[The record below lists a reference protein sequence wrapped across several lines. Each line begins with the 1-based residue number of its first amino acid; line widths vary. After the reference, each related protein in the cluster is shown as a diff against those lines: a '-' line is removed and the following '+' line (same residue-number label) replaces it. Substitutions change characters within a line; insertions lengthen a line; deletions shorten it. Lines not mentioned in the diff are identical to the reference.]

1 MKIITGC
8 FGSGKSEISV
18 QLALD
23 AAAQGQQVALVDM
36 DIVNPYFTSSQQR
49 EEMQQ
54 KGVEV
59 VAPTFAGS
67 GIDTPAIPPQ
77 MRAVMQRK
85 QGEVIIDL
93 GGDATGATV
102 LGSFAAEAQGA
113 QFLFVFNPYR
123 PLTRDVDAALEMMQ
137 GIEQRARMRVT
148 GLINNANMVGET
160 TEEHLA
166 YGEEQCRMLSE
177 RTGLPIV
184 YHCVEQHRKDVP
196 PLSGERITLTLRNRP
211 DWLFQEGSI

>member
-18 QLALD
+18 QLALN
-23 AAAQGQQVALVDM
+23 AAARGQQAVLVDM

-49 EEMQQ
+49 GEMQQ

-67 GIDTPAIPPQ
+67 GVDTPVIPPQ

-85 QGEVIIDL
+85 QGEVVIDL

-102 LGSFAAEAQGA
+102 LGSFAEEAKGA
-113 QFLFVFNPYR
+113 QFLFVLNPYR

-137 GIEQRARMRVT
+137 GVEQRARLHVT

-160 TEEHLA
+160 TAEHLA
-166 YGEEQCRMLSE
+166 YGEEQCRALSE

-184 YHCVEQHRKDVP
+184 YHCFPEHIQGVP

-211 DWLFQEGSI
+211 DWLFQEG